1 MGSYDS
7 PVMAEGEVKGQRWLI
22 VGLGNPG
29 EEYRF
34 TRHNIGFLVL
44 ERLAERKGIT
54 FEGEAE
60 EAIWGA
66 GEGIILAKPMTY
78 VNRSGKAVK
87 GLVEHW
93 GVSLDHLLIV
103 HDDIDLPFGRLRI
116 KRGGGDGGHKGVRS
130 IIASLKDEG
139 FPRLKLGI
147 GRPPQKEQV
156 VKHVLGNFTPAEEEI
171 LPAYLDKAVSAVETL
186 ISEGIEAAMNRF
198 NPPP

>member
-1 MGSYDS
+1 
-7 PVMAEGEVKGQRWLI
+7 MAEGEVKGQRWLI

-60 EAIWGA
+60 EAKWGSV
-66 GEGIILAKPMTY
+66 EVNILAKPVTY
-78 VNRSGKAVK
+78 VNRRGKAVK
-87 GLVEHW
+87 GLVERW

-156 VKHVLGNFTPAEEEI
+156 VKHVRGNFIPAEEEI

>member
-1 MGSYDS
+1 MGSEMCIRD
-7 PVMAEGEVKGQRWLI
+7 R
-22 VGLGNPG
+22 
-29 EEYRF
+29 
-34 TRHNIGFLVL
+34 
-44 ERLAERKGIT
+44 
-54 FEGEAE
+54 
-60 EAIWGA
+60 
-66 GEGIILAKPMTY
+66 
-78 VNRSGKAVK
+78 
-87 GLVEHW
+87 
-93 GVSLDHLLIV
+93 VSLDHLLIV

-147 GRPPQKEQV
+147 GRPPQKEEV
-156 VKHVLGNFTPAEEEI
+156 VEHVLGNFTPAEEEI